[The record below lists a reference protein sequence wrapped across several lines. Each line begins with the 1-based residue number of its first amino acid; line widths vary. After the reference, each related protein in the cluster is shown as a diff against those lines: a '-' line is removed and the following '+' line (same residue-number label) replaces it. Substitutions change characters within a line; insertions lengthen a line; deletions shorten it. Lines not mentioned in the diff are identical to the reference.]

1 MNNEGTKGRRFGFDL
16 PDGRTVSV
24 PAEVETLATAS
35 VDAALAVHRELGP
48 GLLESAYEACL
59 AHELELRGITVQ
71 RQLPVPLDYRGV
83 RIEVGFRADLL
94 LDTRLLLELK
104 AVEAVSPLH
113 RAQVITYLKLLKLPL
128 GLLINFNSLLLKDGL
143 ERILNVPRR
152 HP

>member
-16 PDGRTVSV
+16 PDGRSVSV
-24 PAEVETLATAS
+24 PAEVEALATAS

-59 AHELELRGITVQ
+59 AHELELRRITVQ

>member
-1 MNNEGTKGRRFGFDL
+1 MNNEGTKGRSFGFDL

-24 PAEVETLATAS
+24 PAEVE
-35 VDAALAVHRELGP
+35 P
-48 GLLESAYEACL
+48 W
-59 AHELELRGITVQ
+59 
-71 RQLPVPLDYRGV
+71 
-83 RIEVGFRADLL
+83 
-94 LDTRLLLELK
+94 LLELK

>member
-1 MNNEGTKGRRFGFDL
+1 MNSEGTKGRRFGFDL

-24 PAEVETLATAS
+24 PAEVEALAAAS

-59 AHELELRGITVQ
+59 AHELESRGIRVQ

-104 AVEAVSPLH
+104 AAEAVSPLH